1 MDDQKIAAEQLE
13 PVVATGDAM
22 ARKVWK
28 TPQVL
33 LGTLG
38 EAEAVGGPNN
48 DATVSA
54 S

>member
-13 PVVATGDAM
+13 PAVPTVGAM

-38 EAEAVGGPNN
+38 EAEVIGGPNN
-48 DATVSA
+48 DSA
-54 S
+54 ASGS